1 MSSAMCLDGIKLML
15 LTRPRLRLMRGVFF
29 CAVALAFRAQ
39 MVEEVPIAEN
49 DRGVDIIVTADGPTA
64 VSASGAAALES

>member
-1 MSSAMCLDGIKLML
+1 MPNVRCV
-15 LTRPRLRLMRGVFF
+15 RGVVF

-49 DRGVDIIVTADGPTA
+49 DRGVDVIVTPEGPTA
-64 VSASGAAALES
+64 VSAAGAAALQS

>member
-1 MSSAMCLDGIKLML
+1 MRCV
-15 LTRPRLRLMRGVFF
+15 RGVVF

-49 DRGVDIIVTADGPTA
+49 DRGVDVIVTPEGPTA
-64 VSASGAAALES
+64 VSAAGAAALQS